1 MKRTDDSIN
10 AELKNLRL
18 RIIKLEQIV
27 LNIGSDLGKV
37 NEEPKKDK
45 KG

>member
-1 MKRTDDSIN
+1 MKRTDSSIN
-10 AELKNLRL
+10 AELKKLRL

-27 LNIGSDLGKV
+27 LNSSSDMGKV
-37 NEEPKKDK
+37 SDKPIKDI

>member
-1 MKRTDDSIN
+1 MKRTDSSIN
-10 AELKNLRL
+10 AELKKLRL

-27 LNIGSDLGKV
+27 LGTSSDMGKV
-37 NEEPKKDK
+37 SDKPTKDI

>member
-1 MKRTDDSIN
+1 MKRTDSSIN
-10 AELKNLRL
+10 AELKKLRL

-27 LNIGSDLGKV
+27 LNSASDMGKV
-37 NEEPKKDK
+37 SDKPTKDT